1 MKTSYFLQVL
11 ICSCVLFNIEPGL
24 RAEEF
29 PEVVFVLDGSGSM
42 SGSAGTQTKMA
53 AAKEVL
59 EEIVPK
65 LPAEVRV
72 GLVAY
77 GHRHKGDCSDI
88 EVLVPPGSTDR
99 DGLLAKARRI
109 EPVGKTPMSDA
120 VVAAAE
126 LLKTKDAETTVVLVS
141 DGIETCAADP
151 CGTIKRLKSTGVRF
165 VLHTVGFAVTPEARE
180 QLNCMALAGGG
191 HYFAAADKPALLAAF
206 DSVKSEIAAKVEKAK
221 TTTKAAATGLP
232 KLIVRMP
239 AGSEISLAGLRVLTS
254 DGKEIKKT
262 EGISPESTHP
272 LPPGSYAV
280 ECLFKTPNYGKPTV
294 TSLATISLIA
304 GATKSID
311 LGAVAFNVAPL
322 LEEKSGVE
330 RVILAEAGSGRETVV
345 VLDKS
350 NGYYNFKPK
359 PILPGVYDLLVQY
372 SCSPAPS
379 KIASDI
385 TVLPGKTTSVT
396 LDSGIQFKKV
406 KTTNITGWDLYFLG
420 GSAAESE
427 EEGASIGTPLIAA
440 RPPTGNK
447 TTLWMPYIVPPGK
460 YRLEAHV
467 QGMSAPLVVAPELEI
482 KSGETLEFD
491 SGL

>member
-1 MKTSYFLQVL
+1 MRALHFLQILFCASVL
-11 ICSCVLFNIEPGL
+11 PALEPAL
-24 RAEEF
+24 WAEEF

-42 SGSAGTQTKMA
+42 SGPAGKQTKMA

-59 EEIVPK
+59 EEIVPN
-65 LPAEVRV
+65 LPSEVRV

-77 GHRHKGDCSDI
+77 GHRRKGDCSDI

-99 DGLLAKARRI
+99 AGLLALARRI

-126 LLKTKDAETTVVLVS
+126 LLKTKDAETTIVLVS

-151 CGTIKRLKSTGVRF
+151 CGTIKKLKSTGVRF

-180 QLNCMALAGGG
+180 QLECMAQAGGG
-191 HYFAAADKPALLAAF
+191 RYFAAADKAALLAAF
-206 DSVKSEIAAKVEKAK
+206 DAVKGEVASKVERAK
-221 TTTKAAATGLP
+221 TTTKTAATGLP

-239 AGSEISLAGLRVLTS
+239 AGSESSVAGLRLLAS

-272 LPPGSYAV
+272 LPPGNYTV
-280 ECLFKTPNYGKPTV
+280 ECLFKTPNYGEPTV
-294 TSLATISLIA
+294 TSLATISLVP
-304 GATKSID
+304 GSTKAID

-322 LEEKSGVE
+322 LEEKTGIE

-345 VLDKS
+345 VLANS

-359 PILPGVYDLLVQY
+359 PVLPGVYDVLVHF

-379 KIASDI
+379 KVASDI
-385 TVLPGKTTSVT
+385 SVLPGKVSRVT
-396 LDSGIQFKKV
+396 LDSGIQFKEV
-406 KTTNITGWDLYFLG
+406 KTTNLSGWDLYPLG
-420 GSAAESE
+420 AGGEQK
-427 EEGASIGTPLIAA
+427 EEGASITTPLIAA
-440 RPPTGNK
+440 RPPSGNK

-460 YRLEAHV
+460 YRIEAHV
-467 QGMSAPLVVAPELEI
+467 EGMKDPLVVAAEIEI
-482 KSGETLEFD
+482 KPGETLEFD